1 MNIRFLNF
9 YTVDT
14 GLNLLIFDE
23 KFILLSKIEF
33 DIGAQ
38 QEQISCTCLSYDEEK
53 DEELVRCL
61 GLELKKKIF

>member
-1 MNIRFLNF
+1 MF
-9 YTVDT
+9 YDLDT

-38 QEQISCTCLSYDEEK
+38 QEQISCTCLSYDEER
-53 DEELVRCL
+53 DEELVR
-61 GLELKKKIF
+61 